1 MLKLFA
7 HTFSTAYVGVR
18 RERER
23 ECPVPGLGAA
33 PVQVSSQ
40 SIDSPYARCAGGVC
54 LKNAAAALAKLSI
67 QLLPCLSST
76 PAFIPLPLPLLLPSV
91 LVCVVTLVVC
101 FEP

>member
-23 ECPVPGLGAA
+23 ERVCPVPGLGAA
-33 PVQVSSQ
+33 PVQVSQ

-54 LKNAAAALAKLSI
+54 LKNSAAALAKLSI
-67 QLLPCLSST
+67 QLCPCLC
-76 PAFIPLPLPLLLPSV
+76 PASLPLLLPLSLFV
-91 LVCVVTLVVC
+91 W
-101 FEP
+101 